1 MSRRLPA
8 MSDAVLYERRGA
20 VGEIVLNRPDGRNS
34 MTPELL
40 MAFSAASA
48 KARSDGD
55 VRCLIVRGEGRCFS
69 AGADLKANLQTGGGL
84 PHERSYAMYA
94 PFLSLN
100 DIEVPII
107 GALNGHAVG
116 GGFGLALT
124 CDIRI
129 GKKDAKYGANFARL
143 GFGSGMA
150 ISYVLPR
157 LVGVSRA
164 AELLFTGRL
173 IEGEEAAAIGL
184 LSEAVE
190 GDEVLPKARA
200 LADEIAKSA
209 PLAVR
214 AIKRALRHNLDWDP
228 KTAARYEAALQA
240 DTLTT
245 EDAKEGMA
253 ALLEKRPP
261 EFHGK

>member
-1 MSRRLPA
+1 
-8 MSDAVLYERRGA
+8 
-20 VGEIVLNRPDGRNS
+20 VGEIVLDRPEGRNS

-40 MAFSAASA
+40 EAFGEAACA
-48 KARSDGD
+48 AAGD
-55 VRCLIVRGEGRCFS
+55 ADLRCLIVRGEGRCFS
-69 AGADLKANLQTGGGL
+69 AGADLKANLQTGSGL

-94 PFLSLN
+94 PFLSLV
-100 DIEVPII
+100 DLEVPIV

-129 GKKDAKYGANFARL
+129 GARDAKYGANFARL

-164 AELLFTGRL
+164 AEMLFTGKL
-173 IEGEEAAAIGL
+173 VSGDEAEAMGL
-184 LSEAVE
+184 LSRALPAE
-190 GDEVLPKARA
+190 EVLPAARE
-200 LADEIAKSA
+200 LAGEIAASA

-228 KTAARYEAALQA
+228 KSAARYEAALQA

-245 EDAKEGMA
+245 ADAREGMA

-261 EFHGK
+261 IFTGN